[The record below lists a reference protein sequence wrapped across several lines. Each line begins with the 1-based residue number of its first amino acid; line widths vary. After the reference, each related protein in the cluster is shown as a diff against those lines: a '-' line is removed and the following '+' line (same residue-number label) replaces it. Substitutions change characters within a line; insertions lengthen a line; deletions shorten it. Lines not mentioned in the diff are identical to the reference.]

1 MQRRVYLDH
10 AATTPVIDRAREAMA
25 EALDAWANPSS
36 AHGEG
41 RRAKAYLEDCR
52 RRIARALVWPGEL
65 VLTSGATEALAIALT
80 RVACDRRI
88 VASVEHPAVHRMA
101 PDAARIPVDKD
112 GRLEL
117 EAIAGLVAGSER
129 PLVCVQS
136 VNNETGAIH
145 PMDEVARTVRQ
156 AGGLLV
162 ADCSQSA
169 GKLALPEADIVVVA
183 AHKLGG
189 PPGVG
194 ALLLREPGLVEPLGG
209 QEGGLR
215 PGTSNLP
222 AIAGFAAAVEADKG
236 WFADM
241 AGLRRRF
248 EDRLDAAGAQ
258 IVAASQPRIATI
270 GAYRMPG
277 VPATAQLV
285 HMDLLGIAVSAG
297 SACSSGSVRP
307 SATLAAMGW
316 SDGDASEVLRIS
328 FGRGTSQPDVE
339 ACAAAWKALI
349 ERRRAA

>member
-10 AATTPVIDRAREAMA
+10 AATTPVIEGAREAMA

-36 AHGEG
+36 AHVEG

-52 RRIARALVWPGEL
+52 RRIAHALDWPGEL
-65 VLTSGATEALAIALT
+65 VFTSGATEALAIALT

-88 VASVEHPAVHRMA
+88 VASVEHPAVHRVA
-101 PDAARIPVDKD
+101 PDAARIPVDRD
-112 GRLEL
+112 GRLDF
-117 EAIAGLVAGSER
+117 EAMTGLAEGSER
-129 PLVCVQS
+129 PLFCVQS
-136 VNNETGAIH
+136 VNNETGVIH
-145 PMDEVARTVRQ
+145 PMDEVLRAVRQ

-169 GKLALPEADIVVVA
+169 GKLALPDADIVVVA

-194 ALLLREPGLVEPLGG
+194 ALLLRESGLVEPQGG

-222 AIAGFAAAVEADKG
+222 AIAGFAAAVEADKS
-236 WFADM
+236 WFVDM

-248 EDRLDAAGAQ
+248 EDRLEGRGAQ

-270 GAYRMPG
+270 GACRMPS
-277 VPATAQLV
+277 VPAAAQLV

-316 SDGDASEVLRIS
+316 CDGDASEVLRIS
-328 FGRGTSQPDVE
+328 FGRSTSWTDVD
-339 ACAAAWKALI
+339 ACAAAWEALS